1 MIVATFARTSVSNN
15 FVRLTVFNIMT
26 LSSDLTSLQSRHT
39 LVCALSQFDTAQH
52 VQLQLLDV
60 LHNKHLPVLMPV
72 PQYACMQQTLRIVFS
87 VLQSMLKSV
96 SQMSNSQ
103 GSLPSKAS
111 KLSLMSMGTQ
121 NSRGSAVP
129 FAL

>member
-72 PQYACMQQTLRIVFS
+72 PQSCMHAADS
-87 VLQSMLKSV
+87 E
-96 SQMSNSQ
+96 NSILCITEHAQ
-103 GSLPSKAS
+103 KRV
-111 KLSLMSMGTQ
+111 TNEQ
-121 NSRGSAVP
+121 
-129 FAL
+129 